1 MTTYTVRRDEMGR
14 MQPLSEI
21 MDGIE
26 RASTSTAPRIGH
38 GSQRSPLRLQIEAM
52 EIGDEIE
59 VTDRNADQISAIAS
73 HVRAQ
78 RPGSV
83 YRVTTAPTCAIVRRL
98 A

>member
-21 MDGIE
+21 MEGIE
-26 RASTSTAPRIGH
+26 RAPASRNGY

-78 RPGSV
+78 RPGAV
-83 YRVTTAPTCAIVRRL
+83 YRVTTARTCAIVRRL

>member
-1 MTTYTVRRDEMGR
+1 MTTYTIRRDEMGR

-26 RASTSTAPRIGH
+26 RAATSTAPRNGY

-78 RPGSV
+78 RPGAV
-83 YRVTTAPTCAIVRRL
+83 YRVTTARTCAIVRRL

>member
-1 MTTYTVRRDEMGR
+1 MTTYVVRRDEMGR

-21 MDGIE
+21 MSGIE
-26 RASTSTAPRIGH
+26 RAPAARTGH

-52 EIGDEIE
+52 EVGDEIE

-78 RPGSV
+78 RPGAV
-83 YRVTTAPTCAIVRRL
+83 YRVTTAPTCAIVRRI